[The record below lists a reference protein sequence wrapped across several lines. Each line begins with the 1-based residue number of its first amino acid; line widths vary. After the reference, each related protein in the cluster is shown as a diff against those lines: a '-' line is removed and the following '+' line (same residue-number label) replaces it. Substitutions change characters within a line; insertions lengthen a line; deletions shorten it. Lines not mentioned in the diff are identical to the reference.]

1 MKKLFI
7 FLSIITELTCFS
19 QDNILVND
27 AKAEKRILNASF
39 NAITVSDGIEQLLT
53 QGNTEAIAVSASS
66 QEYIGRLKTV
76 VENAVLKIYYD
87 DKSVFGNSDSKR
99 KLKAYLS
106 FKSLEKIK
114 ASSGANVIVMSE
126 LNLDKLTVSFSSGSL
141 FSAKLN
147 VKNFEVDQN
156 SGAEIVVT
164 GAAANLKIGLSSGA
178 IF

>member
-76 VENAVLKIYYD
+76 VENAVFKIYYD

-106 FKSLEKIK
+106 FKSLEKLK
-114 ASSGANVIVMSE
+114 ASSGANVIVKSD

-141 FSAKLN
+141 FSAKL
-147 VKNFEVDQN
+147 K
-156 SGAEIVVT
+156 SKI
-164 GAAANLKIGLSSGA
+164 LK
-178 IF
+178 